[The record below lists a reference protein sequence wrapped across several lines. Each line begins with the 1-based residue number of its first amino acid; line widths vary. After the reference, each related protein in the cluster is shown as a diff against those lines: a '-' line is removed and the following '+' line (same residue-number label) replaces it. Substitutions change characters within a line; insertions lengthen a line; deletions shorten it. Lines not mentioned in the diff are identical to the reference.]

1 MTANPYMRLPG
12 AALWKNAA
20 GAADADVLPDLW
32 SPRFPITRTTRIL
45 TAGSCFAQHISRA
58 LVKSGFTWVDSEP
71 APATVDPAE
80 ATADG
85 YGVFSF
91 RTGNI
96 YTPALLKQWIEMAL
110 GRSAPP
116 DEVFVADGR

>member
-1 MTANPYMRLPG
+1 
-12 AALWKNAA
+12 
-20 GAADADVLPDLW
+20 
-32 SPRFPITRTTRIL
+32 L

-58 LVKSGFTWVDSEP
+58 LVKSGFTWIDSEP

-110 GRSAPP
+110 EGLFLFCFRGRRPGRRPP
-116 DEVFVADGR
+116 DSRRDRQNASVFSRH